1 MLVPFNTDHSKQI
14 NSARMKKQ
22 LIYVVDDDADYLHL
36 VQYAFTRFLPQY
48 TLSVFPNGRAMLDE
62 LLTAEVEYPVLILLD
77 LYMPVMDGLQ
87 TLKGLKERLDWKP
100 IPVVIMTSA
109 ASVQE
114 VHACYEAGVNSC
126 LAKPRTIQA
135 MQTLFKQVCSY
146 WVNTNGKTS
155 A

>member
-1 MLVPFNTDHSKQI
+1 
-14 NSARMKKQ
+14 MKKQ
-22 LIYVVDDDADYLHL
+22 LIYVVDDDADYLQL

-48 TLSVFPNGRAMLDE
+48 RLSVFPNGRAMLDE
-62 LLTAEVEYPVLILLD
+62 LLTEEEHPVLILLD
-77 LYMPVMDGLQ
+77 LYMPVMGGQQ
-87 TLKGLKERLDWKP
+87 TLKGLKEQLDWKP

-114 VHACYEAGVNSC
+114 IHACYEAGVNSC

-146 WVNTNGKTS
+146 WVNTNGPTS